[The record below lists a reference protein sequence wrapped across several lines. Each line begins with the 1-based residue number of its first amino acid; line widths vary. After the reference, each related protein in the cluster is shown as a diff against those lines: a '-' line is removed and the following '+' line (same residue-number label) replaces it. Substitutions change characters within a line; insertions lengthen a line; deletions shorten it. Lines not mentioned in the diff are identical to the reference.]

1 MLIIFSFYLLQLITK
16 LHSKEIELKKLSN
29 EKNEYNPYVFNF
41 TLYDYDN
48 NDTIVKYPSIFDTT
62 QLHIL
67 VKDENIPGVDEETI
81 AIHIKNN
88 TPFYY
93 VKTYKFDNYDKYYGI
108 IGLSN
113 SSKPGKYY
121 NKSHSYL
128 TYLNITQNEE
138 NKKYINFI
146 QNQNEALMI
155 FGKIDSKFDNVN
167 SRMCKCKEQYWS
179 CEISSLR
186 IGVNDI
192 YTSNELGIFSISEE
206 YIIAPKNGG
215 NKTLYYYKNKIK
227 ELFNVDCTIAE
238 DKNDKLIF
246 LTCDKYFNYEDLPDL
261 SFVMKN
267 GITIM
272 ALSIDLFKILKDY
285 KLVFKIK
292 YRSTDNI
299 NEWYLGE
306 PVVKN
311 YNFLLNYTN
320 EDDANLIIVPAS
332 LNGFILIIVA
342 CVGGFLFLFIFLTI
356 IYCVSKNDKKNV
368 KRRSYFSNWHFGKRN
383 SDIFFA
389 AKNSYIKEKVEE
401 NEEEDEKSESSE
413 SKSDDKSDNKSDN
426 NKSDNKSGSKSDSKS
441 DSGSDSGS
449 DSKSDS
455 KSSNENN
462 ENDKKKEEE
471 NMLFKDMNDTIENIE
486 NIPDNSLNDNLIIN
500 SNSYDMKDKLSIN
513 PNNINNNPVHVEL
526 SINNYDDEDFDE
538 ENELIGKNNIKNNK

>member
-1 MLIIFSFYLLQLITK
+1 MFIIFSFYLLQLITK
-16 LHSKEIELKKLSN
+16 LYSKEIELKKLSN

-41 TLYDYDN
+41 TLSDYDN

-67 VKDENIPGVDEETI
+67 VKDENISETDEKTGTI
-81 AIHIKNN
+81 YIKNN

-93 VKTYKFDNYDKYYGI
+93 LKKNKFDNYDKYYGI

-113 SSKPGKYY
+113 KSEPGNNYD
-121 NKSHSYL
+121 KSYSYL

-146 QNQNEALMI
+146 QNENEALMI
-155 FGKIDSKFDNVN
+155 FGRKDSKFNNAN

-179 CEISSLR
+179 CEISSIR

-192 YTSNELGIFSISEE
+192 VYTSNELGIFSISEE

-227 ELFNVDCTIAE
+227 ELFNVDCTLAE
-238 DKNDKLIF
+238 DKNDHLIN

-261 SFVMKN
+261 SFVMKS

-292 YRSTDNI
+292 YRSTGEI
-299 NEWYLGE
+299 NKWYLGE

-383 SDIFFA
+383 SDIFFS

-413 SKSDDKSDNKSDN
+413 SKSEKSDDKSD

-449 DSKSDS
+449 DSKSSGNKED
-455 KSSNENN
+455 
-462 ENDKKKEEE
+462 DKKKEEE
-471 NMLFKDMNDTIENIE
+471 NILLKDMNDTIENIE
-486 NIPDNSLNDNLIIN
+486 NMPDNSLNDNLIIN
-500 SNSYDMKDKLSIN
+500 NSSYDMKDKLIIN
-513 PNNINNNPVHVEL
+513 PNNNNNPVHVEL